1 MEYTLYDSYYNSVS
15 NSGFTGYYTGTSIV
29 SIFSLIATWMVYK
42 KAGKEG
48 WAALIPIYNMVVL
61 FQIVDID
68 PKKLWW
74 LLLPVIGIIIV
85 LVYYLIAMFKLAKK
99 FGKPDIFGLG
109 LILLNPVF
117 MGILA
122 FSKDAKYQK

>member
-1 MEYTLYDSYYNSVS
+1 MEYTLYDTYYKTAYDSWIAGSYAW
-15 NSGFTGYYTGTSIV
+15 TSIV
-29 SIFSLIATWMVYK
+29 SIFSMIATWMVYK

-48 WAALIPIYNMVVL
+48 WASIIPIYNVVVL

-74 LLLPVIGIIIV
+74 LLLPIIGPIIV
-85 LVYYLIAMFKLAKK
+85 LIYYFIAIFKLAKK
-99 FGKPDIFGLG
+99 FGKPDMFGVG
-109 LILLNPVF
+109 LILFQPVF

-122 FSKDAKYQK
+122 FSEDATYKK